1 MSLSAADVAEIM
13 RLVEQS
19 SFDELTLEMD
29 GLKLT
34 LRREGASGGV
44 TKTLVPLPAGA
55 EGAVEA
61 AAESGAKPDMADPR
75 ASSPAA
81 APEPAETGLH
91 DIASPMLGTFYRAPK
106 PGSAPFV
113 EIGSAVAEDT
123 VIGIIEVMK
132 LMNSVSAG
140 MRGVVTHVF
149 VENGHMVEFGQ
160 SLVAIRPE

>member
-34 LRREGASGGV
+34 LRRAGASGGLI
-44 TKTLVPLPAGA
+44 KTLEQQSEAAGGTVEGAPKPDQAGA
-55 EGAVEA
+55 QA
-61 AAESGAKPDMADPR
+61 SG
-75 ASSPAA
+75 PAA
-81 APEPAETGLH
+81 PGRAAPGPSETGLH
-91 DIASPMLGTFYRAPK
+91 DITSPMLGTFYRAPK

-123 VIGIIEVMK
+123 VKIGR
-132 LMNSVSAG
+132 A
-140 MRGVVTHVF
+140 HV
-149 VENGHMVEFGQ
+149 
-160 SLVAIRPE
+160 